1 MDARWIVF
9 CAGALLFSGA
19 LADSEVHCEVSS
31 SNFAWGPHYAG
42 AVIATDGT
50 VALFEYAFEKHGEEL
65 ELFGQS
71 WLSPTRAEL
80 ATRFK
85 PGRRV
90 AGKLCSE
97 RRAWLGDR
105 LAMVRTAGLSKEIGT
120 GTHDSGTVRTHC
132 FVLEPGHD
140 RATVVLLQQDG
151 DTERHNL
158 SPAAPQLAN
167 WLSAVYAEARRRIV
181 LPAKDSSCIGDLPL
195 TMPLYRD
202 AVMEV
207 RQRAMAELKATPAL
221 HCQFAQ
227 NTRAELDGE
236 QVGNSD
242 SARSLSVVFSDLNST
257 NGLGRGESFGEMYSV
272 RIGTSVAGLTLTN
285 VDAEKNRI
293 EDVVTVVAYRI
304 RGHALYPAVKHQIF
318 LHDLGAFAVRY
329 TGECA
334 ALPKS
339 P

>member
-1 MDARWIVF
+1 MDARWIVC
-9 CAGALLFSGA
+9 CAGVLLFSRA

-42 AVIATDGT
+42 AVIASDGT

-195 TMPLYRD
+195 TMPLYRGRREEQD
-202 AVMEV
+202 RGRRHGRGVPHS
-207 RQRAMAELKATPAL
+207 R
-221 HCQFAQ
+221 
-227 NTRAELDGE
+227 TRTLSGGQAPDL
-236 QVGNSD
+236 
-242 SARSLSVVFSDLNST
+242 SARPWRVRCPLHWRVRSAA
-257 NGLGRGESFGEMYSV
+257 EISV
-272 RIGTSVAGLTLTN
+272 RTWRC
-285 VDAEKNRI
+285 AEHCRW
-293 EDVVTVVAYRI
+293 R
-304 RGHALYPAVKHQIF
+304 
-318 LHDLGAFAVRY
+318 
-329 TGECA
+329 
-334 ALPKS
+334 KS
-339 P
+339 I